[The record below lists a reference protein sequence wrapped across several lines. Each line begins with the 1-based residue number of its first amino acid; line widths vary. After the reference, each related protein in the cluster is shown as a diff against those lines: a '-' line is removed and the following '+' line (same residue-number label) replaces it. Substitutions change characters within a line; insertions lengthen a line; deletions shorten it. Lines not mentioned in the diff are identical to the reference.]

1 MRNVDIKY
9 ESPEKIISSRKFT
22 IAQTWDELSDK
33 NLFSLGKIQQLGE
46 SQAHLILFKEF
57 SGIPWHWI
65 ARYMTADDCLN
76 QIINPLIK
84 PLLGKPGMKKGVMKN
99 SFPGWIGMED
109 SFQNFS
115 WARWCLVD
123 AFYSA
128 WITGQK
134 SALAN
139 LCSLI
144 YKPKPTIINR
154 WKYPAEAFFNPA
166 LSDLF
171 LPYWKKVPAYKQVA
185 VALHYGA
192 LRSSV
197 ISRYPHLFSAAEKQE
212 DKTKQ
217 LPPQKIDYSAWTIT
231 LSGGPFGNRAELDQE
246 PVHNVFRF
254 LDIRAKEDSLKK
266 KK

>member
-1 MRNVDIKY
+1 MRNVEVRY
-9 ESPEKIISSRKFT
+9 ETPEKIISSRKFT
-22 IAQTWDELSDK
+22 MPQTWDELSDK
-33 NLFSLGKIQQLGE
+33 NLFSIGKIQQLGE
-46 SQAHLILFKEF
+46 SQAHMILLKEF

-84 PLLGKPGMKKGVMKN
+84 PLLAIPGMKKGVLKD

-123 AFYSA
+123 AYFSA
-128 WITGQK
+128 WFVGQK
-134 SALAN
+134 SVLPT

-144 YKPKPTIINR
+144 YRPKPTILNR
-154 WKYPAEAFFNPA
+154 WKYPSEAFSNPA

-171 LPYWKKVPAYKQVA
+171 LPLWKKVPTYKQVA
-185 VALHYGA
+185 IALHYGA

-197 ISRYPHLFSAAEKQE
+197 ITRYPHFFPRPQKVEESNH
-212 DKTKQ
+212 
-217 LPPQKIDYSAWTIT
+217 LPPQKIDYNALTIT

-254 LDIRAKEDSLKK
+254 LDLRAKEESKNKK
-266 KK
+266 K